1 VRLLDLSRL
10 DRHRRTNHMAII
22 IGLVIGA
29 LVGWLI
35 GKNKGLGGLGL
46 ILGGLL
52 GVIGWIIV
60 AVMKGNPDANQPP
73 R

>member
-1 VRLLDLSRL
+1 
-10 DRHRRTNHMAII
+10 MMYIPAII
-22 IGLVIGA
+22 IGA

-35 GKNKGLGGLGL
+35 GKNKGLGTMGL

-60 AVMKGNPDANQPP
+60 AVMKGTPQGAPGQPP
-73 R
+73 PQ

>member
-1 VRLLDLSRL
+1 
-10 DRHRRTNHMAII
+10 MAII

-46 ILGGLL
+46 VLGGLL

-60 AVMKGNPDANQPP
+60 AVMKGNRDAGNLPP

>member
-1 VRLLDLSRL
+1 
-10 DRHRRTNHMAII
+10 MAIV

-35 GKNKGLGGLGL
+35 GRNKGLGGLGL

-52 GVIGWIIV
+52 GIIGWIIV
-60 AVMKGNPDANQPP
+60 AVMKGTPQNPNQPP